1 MLGSSS
7 SSSSAAAI
15 VMTPPK
21 YDVFLSFRGEDTR
34 DNFTSHLY
42 DGLCRKRI
50 QTFID
55 YRLDKGDAIS
65 PELCKAMEES
75 MIYIIIFSQHYASSS
90 WCLDEL
96 DKILKCKKR
105 YGRNVIPVFY
115 KVDPSNVRHQEG
127 CYKDAF
133 VKHEKRFRDEVIQ
146 TWKDALTEAAAI
158 SGWDSN
164 TTRPESMLVDGIVED
179 ILRKLDRSF
188 SSDDHRM
195 VGIDKHIAQIQSLL
209 QLEPEAVRIIGIWGM
224 GGIGKTTLARTLHHK
239 LATQFSSRSC
249 VVNAQQEIE
258 KDGIDCLHKK
268 YLSELLEEDISSNGL
283 HFAIERVKRAKVL
296 LILDGVKTSSQIQEL
311 IGGHGNFGQGS
322 RIIVTSRDMQVLR
335 NAEADDIHEVKE
347 MNPQDSLQLFSL
359 YAFKQICP
367 MEGYADLVEK
377 VLEYAKGVPLALKV
391 LGSLLYGRTRKAWES
406 ELQKLEKLPEIEIF
420 NVLKLSY
427 DGLDGEQKDIF
438 LDIACLYV
446 GDFVND
452 VVDMLNGCGFSADIG
467 MHVLKD
473 KSLISTLRDRIVVH
487 DLIVEMGKQIVRQE
501 CVNHPGKRS
510 RLWDHEEI
518 YDVLRNNQGTDA
530 VQCIFLAMWRIK
542 KLEVHPK
549 SFKSMPNLRMLCF
562 HNYFPGRRQTNV
574 ILPACVE
581 SLSNS
586 LKLLDWDE
594 FPQRSLP
601 LDFCPKNLVELL
613 MQYSDLEQLWED
625 DQELPNLKR
634 LDLRASLNLIRIPDL
649 SKFPNIEE
657 IILSGCES
665 LIQVYSSSFLCKL
678 KLLYLNGCL
687 ELTSL
692 DLSSNALSRTSGL
705 VGLYNCCK
713 LETFSINRTEV
724 VQSRG
729 CSQIYDDVKFRWT
742 YLEGTSGYQD
752 MNGRDL
758 GEKSCIEI
766 EDLRE
771 NLPSQLSQEL
781 CWLDLGKCKLFTS
794 LPIDL
799 CKLKLLRR
807 LYLSG
812 CSNLNKIPEIEET
825 LENLAVLV
833 LDETAIQEL
842 PSSLHRLVGLEELS
856 LRSCRR
862 LEIIPSSI
870 GRLTKLCKLDL
881 AYCESLETFPRS
893 IYKLKLTKLNLFG
906 CSKLKNF
913 PEILNPAES
922 FAHIDLSWTVVKELP
937 SSLDCL
943 VGLQTLCL
951 NWCCG
956 LESLPNSIGNLS
968 LLSVL
973 DCSACRKLT
982 EIPNDI
988 GRLSSLRELSLRG
1001 TGIVYL
1007 PENLAHLLCLES
1019 LDVSDTRIV
1028 SLPESIAHLT
1038 SLKSLN
1044 VSECRQL
1051 DCIPQLPPFLNQLL
1065 ALKCPSIRRMIGEDA
1080 YRFEF
1085 FCFPGS
1091 AVPNWFPYRCEGNSI
1106 TVGKDSLDWC
1116 NDDRLIG
1123 FSMCVVLRFE
1133 KKNYTKD
1140 SIRDFRCRLTFE
1152 SDGQIYII
1160 PNNNKLNDYFSFCCY
1175 RMGHV
1180 EHTFLWKHYL
1190 MVSASI
1196 DRGTFH
1202 ADNFTFDF
1210 EGKNQQSFKLYPEV
1224 KECGICPLYSK
1235 EKDDFE
1241 ERCEKRQCLR

>member
-518 YDVLRNNQGTDA
+518 YDVLRNN
-530 VQCIFLAMWRIK
+530 
-542 KLEVHPK
+542 
-549 SFKSMPNLRMLCF
+549 
-562 HNYFPGRRQTNV
+562 
-574 ILPACVE
+574 
-581 SLSNS
+581 
-586 LKLLDWDE
+586 
-594 FPQRSLP
+594 
-601 LDFCPKNLVELL
+601 
-613 MQYSDLEQLWED
+613 
-625 DQELPNLKR
+625 QELPNLKR

-1241 ERCEKRQCLR
+1241 ERCEKRQCLRHFKFIWI